1 MQIIV
6 EISESKDGRA
16 AGTVRAEGQSQAR
29 PFSGNLEFL
38 ALIESLY
45 QAPKRP
51 ASRPWRRSR
60 GSSGRPG
67 RARPVPRAETT
78 RPFGMKILVFLTVAC
93 LRPGL
98 EVTARILGGMLK

>member
-6 EISESKDGRA
+6 EISEGKDGRA

-45 QAPKRP
+45 QA
-51 ASRPWRRSR
+51 S
-60 GSSGRPG
+60 
-67 RARPVPRAETT
+67 AETV
-78 RPFGMKILVFLTVAC
+78 GQQAGAAEKVSSW
-93 LRPGL
+93 
-98 EVTARILGGMLK
+98 

>member
-6 EISESKDGRA
+6 EISGGKDGRA

-45 QAPKRP
+45 QA
-51 ASRPWRRSR
+51 
-60 GSSGRPG
+60 G
-67 RARPVPRAETT
+67 AETAGQQAGAT
-78 RPFGMKILVFLTVAC
+78 EKVSSW
-93 LRPGL
+93 
-98 EVTARILGGMLK
+98 